1 MNKKITSKE
10 IANHL
15 GISRSTLSFIINGK
29 SKEMRISDELT
40 KTTLQYVNS
49 INYKTNSI
57 AKSLKT
63 GKSFTIGL
71 IVADISNPFFSQ
83 IAYRLEKESSKRD
96 YCIIYSSS
104 NEDKKQFNLQLENFI
119 NRQLDG
125 LILVPPVNCFDFVEI
140 LNTKGVPFVMID
152 RSFEGSTVNSVNIDN
167 FKAAYEATNR
177 FIINNKQNIAII
189 NVNDQLLTMHNR
201 TKGYLQCLS
210 DNNILIN
217 QSFIKQLKFSNAI
230 KDVKNAVEEVVQNG
244 ADAIL
249 FTTNKLCFSGLEK
262 LKEMGIA
269 IPDDIAVISF
279 DDNPAFRLFDTS
291 ITTIKQPI
299 KDMCKSSID
308 ILFDLIDKND
318 VSGPAIQLKL
328 KSSLILRDSCI

>member
-1 MNKKITSKE
+1 MNKKTTSKE

-40 KTTLQYVNS
+40 KKTLEYVKS
-49 INYKTNSI
+49 INYTTNSI

-83 IAYRLEKESSKRD
+83 IAYRLEKEASKKG
-96 YCIIYSSS
+96 YYIMYSSS
-104 NEDKKQFNLQLENFI
+104 NEDEKQFNLQLDNFI

-125 LILVPPVNCFDFVEI
+125 LILVPPVNCVDFIDI
-140 LNTKGVPFVMID
+140 LNTKRIPFVLVDRFID
-152 RSFEGSTVNSVNIDN
+152 GPVVNSVNIDN

-177 FIINNKQNIAII
+177 LILNNRQNISIV

-210 DNNILIN
+210 DNNISIDQRL
-217 QSFIKQLKFSNAI
+217 IKQLKFSNAI
-230 KDVKNAVEEVVQNG
+230 NDVKNAVQQVIQNG

-249 FTTNKLCFSGLEK
+249 FTTNKLSFSGLEK
-262 LKEMGIA
+262 MKEMGVI
-269 IPDDIAVISF
+269 IPDDVAVVSF
-279 DDNPAFRLFDTS
+279 DENPAFRLFDTS
-291 ITTIKQPI
+291 ITTIKQPL
-299 KDMCKSSID
+299 KEMCKASID
-308 ILFDLIDKND
+308 ILLKLIDND
-318 VSGPAIQLKL
+318 DISIPTLQLEL
-328 KSSLILRDSCI
+328 ESSLILRNSCI

>member
-318 VSGPAIQLKL
+318 VSGPATQLKL
-328 KSSLILRDSCI
+328 KSSLILRNSCI

>member
-1 MNKKITSKE
+1 MNKKTTSKE

-40 KTTLQYVNS
+40 KKTLEYVKS
-49 INYKTNSI
+49 INYTTNSI

-83 IAYRLEKESSKRD
+83 IAYRLEKEASKKG
-96 YCIIYSSS
+96 YYIMYSSS
-104 NEDKKQFNLQLENFI
+104 NEDEKQFNLQLDNFI

-125 LILVPPVNCFDFVEI
+125 LILVPPVNCVDFVDI
-140 LNTKGVPFVMID
+140 LNTKRIPFVLVDRFID
-152 RSFEGSTVNSVNIDN
+152 GPVVNSVNIDN

-177 FIINNKQNIAII
+177 LILNNRQNISIV

-210 DNNILIN
+210 DNNISIDQRL
-217 QSFIKQLKFSNAI
+217 IKQLKFSNAI
-230 KDVKNAVEEVVQNG
+230 NDVKNAVQQVIQNG

-249 FTTNKLCFSGLEK
+249 FTTNKLSFSGLEK
-262 LKEMGIA
+262 MKEMGVI
-269 IPDDIAVISF
+269 IPDDVAVVSF
-279 DDNPAFRLFDTS
+279 DENPAFRLFDTS
-291 ITTIKQPI
+291 ITTIKQPL
-299 KDMCKSSID
+299 KEMCKASID
-308 ILFDLIDKND
+308 ILLKLIDND
-318 VSGPAIQLKL
+318 DISIPTLQLEL
-328 KSSLILRDSCI
+328 ESSLILRNSCI

>member
-1 MNKKITSKE
+1 MNKKTTSKE

-40 KTTLQYVNS
+40 KKTLEYVKS
-49 INYKTNSI
+49 INYTTNSI

-83 IAYRLEKESSKRD
+83 IAYRLEKEASKKG
-96 YCIIYSSS
+96 YYIMYSSS
-104 NEDKKQFNLQLENFI
+104 NEDEKQFNLQLDNFI

-125 LILVPPVNCFDFVEI
+125 LILVPPVNCVDFVDI
-140 LNTKGVPFVMID
+140 LNTKRIPFVLVDRFID
-152 RSFEGSTVNSVNIDN
+152 GPVVNSVNIDN

-177 FIINNKQNIAII
+177 LILNNRQNISIV

-201 TKGYLQCLS
+201 SKGYLQCLS
-210 DNNILIN
+210 DNNISIDQRL
-217 QSFIKQLKFSNAI
+217 IKQLKFSNAI
-230 KDVKNAVEEVVQNG
+230 NDVKNAVQQVIQNG

-249 FTTNKLCFSGLEK
+249 FTTNKLSFSGLEK
-262 LKEMGIA
+262 MKEMGVI
-269 IPDDIAVISF
+269 IPDDVAVVSF
-279 DDNPAFRLFDTS
+279 DENPAFRLFDTS

-299 KDMCKSSID
+299 KEMCKASID
-308 ILFDLIDKND
+308 ILLKLIDND
-318 VSGPAIQLKL
+318 DISIPTLQLEL
-328 KSSLILRDSCI
+328 ESSLILRNSCI

>member
-177 FIINNKQNIAII
+177 FIINDKQNIAII

>member
-1 MNKKITSKE
+1 MNKKTTSKE

-40 KTTLQYVNS
+40 KKTLEYVKS
-49 INYKTNSI
+49 INYTTNSI

-83 IAYRLEKESSKRD
+83 IAYRLEKEASKKG
-96 YCIIYSSS
+96 YYIMYSSS
-104 NEDKKQFNLQLENFI
+104 NEDEKQFNLQLDNFI
-119 NRQLDG
+119 NRQIDG
-125 LILVPPVNCFDFVEI
+125 LILVPPVNCVDFVDI
-140 LNTKGVPFVMID
+140 LNTKRIPFVLVD
-152 RSFEGSTVNSVNIDN
+152 RFINGPVVNSVNIDN

-177 FIINNKQNIAII
+177 LILNNRQNISIV

-210 DNNILIN
+210 DNNISIDQRL
-217 QSFIKQLKFSNAI
+217 IKQLKFSNAI
-230 KDVKNAVEEVVQNG
+230 NDVKNAVQQVIQNG

-249 FTTNKLCFSGLEK
+249 FTTNKLSFSGLEK
-262 LKEMGIA
+262 MKEMGVI
-269 IPDDIAVISF
+269 IPDDVAVVSF
-279 DDNPAFRLFDTS
+279 DENPAFRLFDTS

-299 KDMCKSSID
+299 KEMCKASID
-308 ILFDLIDKND
+308 ILLKLIDND
-318 VSGPAIQLKL
+318 DISIPTLQLEL
-328 KSSLILRDSCI
+328 ESSLIVRNSCI

>member
-1 MNKKITSKE
+1 MNKKTTSKE

-40 KTTLQYVNS
+40 KKTLEYVKS
-49 INYKTNSI
+49 INYTTNSI

-83 IAYRLEKESSKRD
+83 IAYRLEKEASKKG
-96 YCIIYSSS
+96 YYIMYSSS
-104 NEDKKQFNLQLENFI
+104 NEDEKQFNLQLDNFI

-125 LILVPPVNCFDFVEI
+125 LILVPPVNCVDFVDI
-140 LNTKGVPFVMID
+140 LNTKRIPFVLVDRFID
-152 RSFEGSTVNSVNIDN
+152 GPVVNSVNIDN

-177 FIINNKQNIAII
+177 LILNNRQNISIV

-210 DNNILIN
+210 DNNISIDQRL
-217 QSFIKQLKFSNAI
+217 IKQLKFSNAI
-230 KDVKNAVEEVVQNG
+230 NDVKNAVQQVIQNG

-249 FTTNKLCFSGLEK
+249 FTTNKLSFSGLEK
-262 LKEMGIA
+262 MKEMGVI
-269 IPDDIAVISF
+269 IPDDVAVVSF
-279 DDNPAFRLFDTS
+279 DENPAFRLFDTS

-299 KDMCKSSID
+299 KEMCKASID
-308 ILFDLIDKND
+308 ILLKLIDND
-318 VSGPAIQLKL
+318 DISIPTLQLEL
-328 KSSLILRDSCI
+328 ESSLILRNSCI

>member
-1 MNKKITSKE
+1 
-10 IANHL
+10 
-15 GISRSTLSFIINGK
+15 
-29 SKEMRISDELT
+29 
-40 KTTLQYVNS
+40 
-49 INYKTNSI
+49 
-57 AKSLKT
+57 
-63 GKSFTIGL
+63 
-71 IVADISNPFFSQ
+71 
-83 IAYRLEKESSKRD
+83 
-96 YCIIYSSS
+96 
-104 NEDKKQFNLQLENFI
+104 
-119 NRQLDG
+119 
-125 LILVPPVNCFDFVEI
+125 
-140 LNTKGVPFVMID
+140 MID

-318 VSGPAIQLKL
+318 VSGPATQLKL

>member
-1 MNKKITSKE
+1 MNKKTTSKE

-40 KTTLQYVNS
+40 KKTLEYVKS
-49 INYKTNSI
+49 INYTTNSI

-83 IAYRLEKESSKRD
+83 IAYRLEKEASNKG
-96 YCIIYSSS
+96 YYIMYSSS
-104 NEDKKQFNLQLENFI
+104 NEDEKQFNLQLDNFI

-125 LILVPPVNCFDFVEI
+125 LILVPPVNCVDFVDI
-140 LNTKGVPFVMID
+140 LNTKRIPFVLVDRFID
-152 RSFEGSTVNSVNIDN
+152 GPVVNSVNIDN

-177 FIINNKQNIAII
+177 LILNNRQNISIV

-210 DNNILIN
+210 DNNISIDQRL
-217 QSFIKQLKFSNAI
+217 IKQLKFSNAI
-230 KDVKNAVEEVVQNG
+230 NDVKNAVQQVIQNG

-249 FTTNKLCFSGLEK
+249 FTTNKLSFSGLEK
-262 LKEMGIA
+262 MKEMGVI
-269 IPDDIAVISF
+269 IPDDVAVVSF
-279 DDNPAFRLFDTS
+279 DENPAFRLFDTS

-299 KDMCKSSID
+299 KEMCKASID
-308 ILFDLIDKND
+308 ILLKLIDND
-318 VSGPAIQLKL
+318 DISIPTLQLEL
-328 KSSLILRDSCI
+328 ESSLILRNSCI

>member
-1 MNKKITSKE
+1 MNKKTTSKE

-40 KTTLQYVNS
+40 KKTLEYVKS
-49 INYKTNSI
+49 INYTTNSI

-83 IAYRLEKESSKRD
+83 IAYLLEKEASKKG
-96 YCIIYSSS
+96 YYIMYSSS
-104 NEDKKQFNLQLENFI
+104 NEDEKQFNLQLDNFI

-125 LILVPPVNCFDFVEI
+125 LILVPPVNCVDFVDI
-140 LNTKGVPFVMID
+140 LNTKRIPFVLVDRFID
-152 RSFEGSTVNSVNIDN
+152 GPVVNSVNIDN

-177 FIINNKQNIAII
+177 LILNNRQNISIV

-210 DNNILIN
+210 DNNISIDQRL
-217 QSFIKQLKFSNAI
+217 IKQLKFSNAI
-230 KDVKNAVEEVVQNG
+230 NDVKNAVQQVIQNG

-249 FTTNKLCFSGLEK
+249 FTTNKLSFSGLEK
-262 LKEMGIA
+262 MKEMGVI
-269 IPDDIAVISF
+269 IPDDVAVVSF
-279 DDNPAFRLFDTS
+279 DENPAFRLFDTS

-299 KDMCKSSID
+299 KEMCKASID
-308 ILFDLIDKND
+308 ILLKLIDND
-318 VSGPAIQLKL
+318 DISIPTLQLEL
-328 KSSLILRDSCI
+328 ESSLILRNSCI

>member
-1 MNKKITSKE
+1 MNKKTTSKE

-40 KTTLQYVNS
+40 KKTLEYVKS
-49 INYKTNSI
+49 INYTTNSI

-83 IAYRLEKESSKRD
+83 IAYRLEKEASKKG
-96 YCIIYSSS
+96 YYIMYSSS
-104 NEDKKQFNLQLENFI
+104 NEDEKQFNLQLDNFI
-119 NRQLDG
+119 NRQIDG
-125 LILVPPVNCFDFVEI
+125 LILVPPVNCVDFVDI
-140 LNTKGVPFVMID
+140 LNTKRIPFVLVD
-152 RSFEGSTVNSVNIDN
+152 RFINGPVVNSVNIDN

-177 FIINNKQNIAII
+177 LILNNRQNISIV

-210 DNNILIN
+210 DNNISIDQRL
-217 QSFIKQLKFSNAI
+217 IKQLKFSNAI
-230 KDVKNAVEEVVQNG
+230 NDVKNAVQQVIQNG

-249 FTTNKLCFSGLEK
+249 FTTNKLSFSGLEK
-262 LKEMGIA
+262 MKEMGLI
-269 IPDDIAVISF
+269 IPDDVAVVSF
-279 DDNPAFRLFDTS
+279 DENPAFRLFDTS

-299 KDMCKSSID
+299 KEMCKASID
-308 ILFDLIDKND
+308 ILLKLIDND
-318 VSGPAIQLKL
+318 DISIPTLQLEL
-328 KSSLILRDSCI
+328 ESSLIVRNSCI

>member
-1 MNKKITSKE
+1 MKKKITSKE

-167 FKAAYEATNR
+167 FKASYEATNR

-318 VSGPAIQLKL
+318 VSGPATQLKL

>member
-1 MNKKITSKE
+1 MNKKTTSKE

-40 KTTLQYVNS
+40 KKTLEYVKS
-49 INYKTNSI
+49 INYTTNSI

-83 IAYRLEKESSKRD
+83 IAYRLEKEASKKG
-96 YCIIYSSS
+96 YYIMYSSS
-104 NEDKKQFNLQLENFI
+104 NEDEKQFNLQLDNFI

-125 LILVPPVNCFDFVEI
+125 LILVPPVNCVDFVDI
-140 LNTKGVPFVMID
+140 LNTKRIPFVLVDRFID
-152 RSFEGSTVNSVNIDN
+152 GPVVNSVNIDN

-177 FIINNKQNIAII
+177 LILNNRQNISIV

-210 DNNILIN
+210 DNNISIDQRL
-217 QSFIKQLKFSNAI
+217 IKQLKFSNAI
-230 KDVKNAVEEVVQNG
+230 NDVKNAVQQVIQNG

-249 FTTNKLCFSGLEK
+249 FTTNKLSFSGLEK
-262 LKEMGIA
+262 MKEMGVI
-269 IPDDIAVISF
+269 IPDDVAVVSF
-279 DDNPAFRLFDTS
+279 DENPAFRLFDTS

-299 KDMCKSSID
+299 KEMCKASID
-308 ILFDLIDKND
+308 ILLKLIDND
-318 VSGPAIQLKL
+318 DISIPTLQLEL
-328 KSSLILRDSCI
+328 ESALILRNSCI

>member
-1 MNKKITSKE
+1 MNKKTTSKE

-40 KTTLQYVNS
+40 KKTLEYVKS
-49 INYKTNSI
+49 INYTTNSI

-83 IAYRLEKESSKRD
+83 IAYRLEKEASKKG
-96 YCIIYSSS
+96 YYIMYSSS
-104 NEDKKQFNLQLENFI
+104 NEDEKQFNLQLDNFI

-125 LILVPPVNCFDFVEI
+125 LILVPPVNCVDFVDI
-140 LNTKGVPFVMID
+140 LNTKRIPFVLVDRFID
-152 RSFEGSTVNSVNIDN
+152 GPVVNSVNIDN

-177 FIINNKQNIAII
+177 MILNNRQNISIV

-210 DNNILIN
+210 DNNISIDQRL
-217 QSFIKQLKFSNAI
+217 IKQLKFSNAI
-230 KDVKNAVEEVVQNG
+230 NDVKNAVQQVIQNG

-249 FTTNKLCFSGLEK
+249 FTTNKLSFSGLEK
-262 LKEMGIA
+262 MKEMGVI
-269 IPDDIAVISF
+269 IPDDVAVVSF
-279 DDNPAFRLFDTS
+279 DENPAFRLFDTS

-299 KDMCKSSID
+299 KEMCKASID
-308 ILFDLIDKND
+308 ILLKLIDND
-318 VSGPAIQLKL
+318 DISIPTLQLEL
-328 KSSLILRDSCI
+328 ESSLILRNSCI

>member
-308 ILFDLIDKND
+308 ILFDLIDKKD
-318 VSGPAIQLKL
+318 VSGPATQLKL

>member
-1 MNKKITSKE
+1 MNKKMTSQQ
-10 IANHL
+10 IADHL

-40 KTTLQYVNS
+40 KTTLDYVKS

-63 GKSFTIGL
+63 GKSHTIGL

-83 IAYRLEKESSKRD
+83 IAYRLEKESSKRG
-96 YCIIYSSS
+96 YYIMYSSS
-104 NEDKKQFNLQLENFI
+104 NENEDQFNLQLENFI

-140 LNTKGVPFVMID
+140 LKTMRIPFVMID
-152 RSFEGSTVNSVNIDN
+152 RSFEGSMVNSVNIDN

-177 FIINNKQNIAII
+177 FIKNNKRNIAII

-210 DNNILIN
+210 DNNIQTNKKL
-217 QSFIKQLKFSNAI
+217 IKQVKFSNAI

-244 ADAIL
+244 ANAIL

-262 LKEMGIA
+262 LKEMGII

-279 DDNPAFRLFDTS
+279 DDNPAFKLFDTS

-299 KDMCKSSID
+299 KEMCKASID
-308 ILFDLIDKND
+308 ILFDLIDNND
-318 VSGPAIQLKL
+318 ISSSPIQLEL
-328 KSSLILRDSCI
+328 ESSLILRNSCI

>member
-318 VSGPAIQLKL
+318 VSGPATQLKL
-328 KSSLILRDSCI
+328 KSSLILRDYCI

>member
-318 VSGPAIQLKL
+318 VSGPDTQLKL
-328 KSSLILRDSCI
+328 KSSLILRDYCI

>member
-49 INYKTNSI
+49 INYKANSI

-318 VSGPAIQLKL
+318 VSGPATQLKL